1 MEKLRSIAVVV
12 IGIGLIIGG
21 IVSLTD
27 DKVMCGSQEMTSTSQ
42 VCEETSDSGST
53 TTRTMSEQRDDNKM
67 TGWLL
72 LGFGAL
78 MSGGG
83 IWWARSAF
91 GAGKAAQP
99 QAAGMPPGPPA
110 QPYAPQGAPMQTAPP
125 GPPAQQFG
133 PPPQQY
139 GPPPGQP
146 APQPPPPAQWGAPPQ
161 YGPPP
166 QGQYGPPPQQWG
178 QPPR

>member
-1 MEKLRSIAVVV
+1 MEKLRSIAIVVV
-12 IGIGLIIGG
+12 GIGLIIGG
-21 IVSLTD
+21 IVSITD
-27 DKVMCGSQEMTSTSQ
+27 DKVMCGSQEMTSASH
-42 VCEETSDSGST
+42 VCEDLESGETLT
-53 TTRTMSEQRDDNKM
+53 VSEQRDDNKR

-72 LGFGAL
+72 IGFGVL
-78 MSGGG
+78 LVGGG
-83 IWWARSAF
+83 IWQARSAF
-91 GAGKAAQP
+91 GKAKAAQA
-99 QAAGMPPGPPA
+99 QAAGMPPGP
-110 QPYAPQGAPMQTAPP
+110 QPPQQFAPQGAPMQAAPP